1 VNSAER
7 IEAVVRLEVPDRVPL
22 APLLDHFAATYARI
36 SNHDLMYDPDMR
48 IAAVIKTMTE
58 LGPWDMT
65 YLADTANGPLLEAG
79 VPLKMMRPGYELS
92 ANEIHQFV
100 EEPVMD
106 VSDYD
111 RVVEVGL
118 MQFREE
124 LLQRIYPEGKRGG
137 ASISEALKALP
148 AHKKAV
154 EEAGAVVAFGGIM
167 QGPGEFFS
175 YARSFAEFCF
185 DLYDCPDKILA
196 AMGPCVDDQL
206 ALAKGM
212 VAAPSGIK
220 RVFVGAT
227 RCSPVGM
234 APKHFET
241 LALPFLERIV
251 DDLAS
256 DGITTLLHFDND
268 WTPFLHYF
276 KSFPRGTCILELDGA
291 TDIFKAKEIL
301 GDTMCIKGDAPA
313 TLLAFAAPEE
323 VRAYC
328 KKLIEVVGEGGGLI
342 LSSGCSIPSNAKP
355 ENVRAM
361 REAVDKYG
369 CY

>member
-1 VNSAER
+1 MTSAER
-7 IEAVVRLEVPDRVPL
+7 IDAVVRLEVPDRVPL
-22 APLLDHFAATYARI
+22 APLLDHFAATYAQI
-36 SNHDLMYDPDMR
+36 SNHDLMYDPDKR
-48 IAAVIKTMTE
+48 IAAIIKTMVE

-79 VPLKMMRPGYELS
+79 LPLKMMRPGFELS
-92 ANEIHQFV
+92 ADEIHQFI
-100 EEPVMD
+100 EEPVME

-111 RVVEVGL
+111 RVVEVGFL
-118 MQFREE
+118 QFRNE
-124 LLQRIYPEGKRGG
+124 LLRRIYSDGERATTPL
-137 ASISEALKALP
+137 AEALKELP

-167 QGPGEFFS
+167 PGPCEFFS
-175 YARSFAEFCF
+175 YARSFAQFCY

-196 AMGPCVDDQL
+196 ALEPCVSDSL
-206 ALAKGM
+206 GLAKGM
-212 VAAPSGIK
+212 VAASGVN
-220 RVFVGAT
+220 RVFVGTT
-227 RCSPVGM
+227 RCSPIGM

-251 DDLAS
+251 DELAVE
-256 DGITTLLHFDND
+256 GITTLLHFDND

-276 KSFPRGTCILELDGA
+276 KEFPRGTCILELDGA

-301 GDTMCIKGDAPA
+301 GDVMCIMGDVPA
-313 TLLAFAAPEE
+313 TLLAFADPVE

-355 ENVRAM
+355 ENIRAM
-361 REAVDKYG
+361 REAVDEYG

>member
-1 VNSAER
+1 MNSAER
-7 IEAVVRLEVPDRVPL
+7 IDAVIRLEVPDRVPL

-48 IAAVIKTMTE
+48 IAAIIKTMTE

-79 VPLKMMRPGYELS
+79 IPLKMMRPGYELS

-100 EEPVMD
+100 EEPVME

-118 MQFREE
+118 FQFREE
-124 LLQRIYPEGKRGG
+124 LFQRIYPEGGRTRS
-137 ASISEALKALP
+137 SISEALKAMP
-148 AHKKAV
+148 EHKKAV

-175 YARSFAEFCF
+175 YARSFSHFCY
-185 DLYDCPDKILA
+185 DLYDCPDKVLA
-196 AMGPCVDDQL
+196 AMGPCMDDSV

-212 VAAPSGIK
+212 AAASGVNRLFI
-220 RVFVGAT
+220 GAT
-227 RCSPVGM
+227 RCSPMGM
-234 APKHFET
+234 APKHFEAM
-241 LALPFLERIV
+241 ALPFLERIV

-256 DGITTLLHFDND
+256 DGITTLFHFDND

-276 KSFPRGTCILELDGA
+276 KGFPRGACILELDGS

-301 GDTMCIKGDAPA
+301 GDVMCIMGDVPA
-313 TLLAFAAPEE
+313 TLLAFGAPEE

-328 KKLIEVVGEGGGLI
+328 KKLIEVVGEGGGFI
-342 LSSGCSIPSNAKP
+342 LSTGCSIPSNAKP
-355 ENVRAM
+355 ENVKAM
-361 REAVDKYG
+361 REAVDEYG
-369 CY
+369 RY